1 MASSKSNDST
11 NSGLQDASSDTNDD
25 DKDELCPG
33 FKDVEAFVKVSERA
47 TPGAQFCVQASSH
60 FGNVDVIVATS
71 FSWLMVT
78 LKVGYWKVTCQAI
91 C

>member
-11 NSGLQDASSDTNDD
+11 NSGVQDTSSDTNDD
-25 DKDELCPG
+25 DKNELCPG

-60 FGNVDVIVATS
+60 FGNVDVMVATS
-71 FSWLMVT
+71 FSWLTVT
-78 LKVGYWKVTCQAI
+78 LRLSIGR
-91 C
+91 